1 MNQVSVPARCLSVTC
16 PAARTLI
23 AKPYQQTPFHTPALL
38 PTAAGQLSMLLPS
51 EYLHQPASAVAA
63 KLAHTCSN
71 HYKSSLTTCA
81 FHPQTSRIVSGNK
94 NGDMALWDLTNGF
107 KYIKQWTAH
116 HMTRLSALEWSH
128 NEQYC
133 ITGDANGTVKYVSTA
148 KQPLQYCSS
157 RHDLVCCIYS
167 ASHRYWRTRHFQ
179 LRYTAASIDT
189 QAMFACR
196 YWLST
201 FQPHRLGLEGRT
213 IHPDGGILDLA
224 WAPSDTK
231 FASASEDSTVCVW
244 DLHTC
249 KLQTRIEAHAGDC
262 TSVHWHPTT
271 SLLASCSRDTL
282 VCP

>member
-1 MNQVSVPARCLSVTC
+1 MPARCLSVTC

-23 AKPYQQTPFHTPALL
+23 AKPYQQSHLHSPALP

-81 FHPQTSRIVSGNK
+81 FHPQNSRIVTGNK

-133 ITGDANGTVKYVSTA
+133 ITGDANGTVKYVSVQTA
-148 KQPLQYCSS
+148 DSRNDGVLACCQPILISAYTLH
-157 RHDLVCCIYS
+157 RLVNRMFLTVKLAVTAALRRMHDVLARVQVLAVHLS
-167 ASHRYWRTRHFQ
+167 ASPAGPGRENYSPRWRH
-179 LRYTAASIDT
+179 S
-189 QAMFACR
+189 
-196 YWLST
+196 
-201 FQPHRLGLEGRT
+201 
-213 IHPDGGILDLA
+213 
-224 WAPSDTK
+224 
-231 FASASEDSTVCVW
+231 
-244 DLHTC
+244 
-249 KLQTRIEAHAGDC
+249 
-262 TSVHWHPTT
+262 
-271 SLLASCSRDTL
+271 
-282 VCP
+282 